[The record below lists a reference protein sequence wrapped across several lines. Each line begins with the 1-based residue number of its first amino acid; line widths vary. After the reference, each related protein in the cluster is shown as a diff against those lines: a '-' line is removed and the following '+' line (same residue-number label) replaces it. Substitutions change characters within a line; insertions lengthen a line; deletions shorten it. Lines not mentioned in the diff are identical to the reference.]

1 MQGAVLR
8 AQGRRAARARSAGG
22 ARAAGCPF
30 SVTMRWADTR
40 TCIARAQDEVDK
52 LITIVQHPRQFKI
65 PEWFLNRVKDRKV
78 RDNA

>member
-1 MQGAVLR
+1 
-8 AQGRRAARARSAGG
+8 
-22 ARAAGCPF
+22 
-30 SVTMRWADTR
+30 MRWADTR

>member
-1 MQGAVLR
+1 
-8 AQGRRAARARSAGG
+8 
-22 ARAAGCPF
+22 
-30 SVTMRWADTR
+30 MRWADTR

-78 RDNA
+78 RDNARRPPSRLSLIRAQGE